1 MCPLCISSMALAIAG
16 TTLAGA
22 VSTFV
27 AGGFARIARGGK
39 TQPSNSK
46 ETIRND
52 HQPDR
57 APEDRLAR

>member
-1 MCPLCISSMALAIAG
+1 MCPVCISSMALAVAG
-16 TTLAGA
+16 AASTGA

-27 AGGFARIARGGK
+27 ARSFARIPRGSK
-39 TQPSNSK
+39 TQPSESK
-46 ETIRND
+46 ETIRHD